1 MNHTLR
7 TADLKR
13 MLIDRREEVR
23 VEIRNRVPGTRGDR
37 PSDAGEE
44 LERAEAS
51 TQGDIELALV
61 RMGLQTMARIDDAL
75 LRLDAGKY
83 GSCLECAREISELR
97 LRALP
102 FAVRCQA
109 CEERREQ
116 DGGREEPFGNKGQ
129 SSGSLDVR
137 VR

>member
-13 MLIDRREEVR
+13 MLTNRRGEVYS
-23 VEIRNRVPGTRGDR
+23 EIRSRLRGTAGDR
-37 PSDAGEE
+37 SSDMREE

-51 TQGDIELALV
+51 AQGDIELALV
-61 RMGLQTMARIDDAL
+61 QMGLQTVARIDDAL
-75 LRLDAGKY
+75 MQLDAGRY
-83 GSCLECAREISELR
+83 GSCFECAREISEPR

-102 FAVRCQA
+102 VAVRCQA

-116 DGGREEPFGNKGQ
+116 KAGDDVHDGP
-129 SSGSLDVR
+129 
-137 VR
+137 